1 MKMRIPAE
9 LTRYDKNPIMTGTG
23 HGDEWDSKGA
33 FNAGAILHEGKVHFL
48 YRAEGLRPRS
58 PGNRF
63 WLGTIGHAVS
73 ENGFDIVKRSET
85 PVLDVTGEDPMLV
98 GINGV
103 EDPRITKIGDTYYI
117 VYAIS
122 SACWDRLALASTKDF
137 KTYTKHG
144 LIVKD
149 IAQRTGALFPEKING
164 QYVLIHR
171 PIPNIWVSTSPDLK
185 NWGSAKIILTNEIL
199 PWTHCKLGVCG
210 PPVRVK
216 NAWAVIF
223 HAKDLK
229 STYRL
234 GIFWLDLNDP
244 TKVLFV
250 QPEPILEPKM
260 DYETK
265 KGITGNCVYSCG
277 QVIMDGRVIV
287 YYGAAD
293 STLCVASMPLEM
305 LELPESQG

>member
-1 MKMRIPAE
+1 MRTLVK
-9 LTRYDKNPIMTGTG
+9 LTRYDKNPIMAGSG
-23 HGDEWDSKGA
+23 VGENWDSKGA
-33 FNAGAILHEGKVHFL
+33 FNAGAVMHDGNVHLLF
-48 YRAEGLRPRS
+48 RAEGTRPRS

-73 ENGFDIVKRSET
+73 ENGFDFVKSPDA
-85 PVLDVTGEDPMLV
+85 PVLDTAGEDPMIV

-122 SACWDRLALASTKDF
+122 SACWDRLTLASTKDF
-137 KTYTKHG
+137 KTFVKHG

-149 IAQRTGALFPEKING
+149 MAQRTGALFPGKING
-164 QYVLIHR
+164 EFVLMHR
-171 PIPNIWVSTSPDLK
+171 PIPNIWISTSPDLK
-185 NWGSAKIILTNEIL
+185 AWRGARMIMTNEVL

-210 PPVRVK
+210 PPIRTEK
-216 NAWAVIF
+216 AWAVIF
-223 HAKDLK
+223 HGKDLEG
-229 STYRL
+229 TYRL

-244 TKVLFV
+244 GKVLFV
-250 QPEPILEPKM
+250 QPEPILEPEM

-277 QVIMDGRVIV
+277 QVIKDGRVIV
-287 YYGAAD
+287 YYGAGD
-293 STLCVASMPLEM
+293 STLCAASMPVEM
-305 LELPESQG
+305 LELPE

>member
-1 MKMRIPAE
+1 MRIPAK
-9 LTRYDKNPIMTGTG
+9 LTRYDKNPILSGTG
-23 HGDEWDSKGA
+23 RGDEWNSKGI
-33 FNAGAILHEGKVHFL
+33 FNSGAIVHDGKVHFL
-48 YRAEGLRPRS
+48 FRAEGTEPRS

-73 ENGFDIVKRSET
+73 PDGFKVSEMSGGAVLNRDGEN
-85 PVLDVTGEDPMLV
+85 PMIV
-98 GINGV
+98 GIRGV
-103 EDPRITKIGDTYYI
+103 EDPRITKIDDTYYI

-137 KTYTKHG
+137 KTFTKHG

-149 IAQRTGALFPEKING
+149 ISQRTGALFPEKING
-164 QYVLIHR
+164 QFVLMHR

-185 NWGSAKIILTNEIL
+185 NWGNAKMILTNEIL

-210 PPVRVK
+210 PPIRVK
-216 NAWAVIF
+216 DAWAVIF
-223 HAKDLK
+223 HGKDLAG
-229 STYRL
+229 TYRL

-250 QPEPILEPKM
+250 QPEPILEPEM

-277 QVIMDGRVIV
+277 QVIMSDRIIV

-293 STLCVASMPLEM
+293 STLCAATMPTEM
-305 LELPESQG
+305 LELPKS